1 MVNLITVATFGQA
14 HELAVVRA
22 RLEWEGIPC
31 HLKDEFTVQAHP
43 FYSNAIG
50 GIKLQVA
57 SEDVDRALEILV
69 EAGVL
74 HFEKAGPAHP
84 SGEEEHADEPRQQT
98 GASRS
103 RSGRQL
109 AWVLIAI
116 VIVAAILSM

>member
-57 SEDVDRALEILV
+57 SEDVDRARAILV
-69 EAGVL
+69 EAGGCTMKKRKDRFHRRL
-74 HFEKAGPAHP
+74 STTPMSPCTGLASAAG
-84 SGEEEHADEPRQQT
+84 ADDNWP
-98 GASRS
+98 GSSLRS
-103 RSGRQL
+103 
-109 AWVLIAI
+109 
-116 VIVAAILSM
+116 

>member
-1 MVNLITVATFGQA
+1 MDELITIATFGQA

-31 HLKDEFTVQAHP
+31 YLKDEFTVQAHP

-57 SEDVDRALEILV
+57 REDVRPALDILV

-74 HFEKAGPAHP
+74 D
-84 SGEEEHADEPRQQT
+84 GEGARHGREEQSNTKILTLPRT
-98 GASRS
+98 PTFST
-103 RSGRQL
+103 RQARRI
-109 AWVLIAI
+109 AWVVIAL
-116 VIVAAILSM
+116 VLVLAILLM

>member
-57 SEDVDRALEILV
+57 SEDVDRARAILV

-74 HFEKAGPAHP
+74 HHEETEGPL
-84 SGEEEHADEPRQQT
+84 SSEVEYDTDEPLH
-98 GASRS
+98 GPGLSS
-103 RSGRQL
+103 LSGRQL
-109 AWVLIAI
+109 AWVLVAI